1 MATTSLWK
9 VDKRLDHVIDYA
21 TDEEKT
27 KNENEGSNF
36 DSIEKLLTYA
46 TNPDK
51 TEKLFYTTG
60 INCKVDNA
68 VKEMQFVKRLYGK
81 EKGILAFHGYQSF
94 KEGEVTPEIAHEI
107 GVRLAEEMWGDRFQ
121 VVVSTHLNTDNI
133 HNHFVL
139 NSVSFLDGKRFCNTK
154 KDYALMRKTSD
165 RLCEEYGLNVLQQ
178 EDKYIK
184 YATSDLYK
192 ELMRDSIDYAI
203 ANAKDYEQF
212 IQILK
217 DLDYIVTDIN
227 GTLSIRR
234 DPYKRNT
241 RIERQFGY
249 KYSKENIYKR
259 ILETQPEFPY
269 SPEPYLLFSRSYE
282 RYNNEKQKHLQFK
295 GTISYLIYQY
305 EKLLGINTEIFS
317 KSNITKMTP
326 ELIQAIKKMDEFSKQ
341 VRFLSKNNINTEEEL
356 LNYEKLAYDRINPLK
371 SEREN
376 LWKKHKRTKNDDER
390 KNIENKII
398 EISKKIT
405 PLTEEIKH
413 CNNIKLRLEKIKK
426 SELHQKL
433 EEERQKLEKDKKK
446 NKNRIK

>member
-1 MATTSLWK
+1 MAITKIRK
-9 VDKRLDHVIDYA
+9 VSERLDITIDYA
-21 TDEEKT
+21 V
-27 KNENEGSNF
+27 NG
-36 DSIEKLLTYA
+36 
-46 TNPDK
+46 DK
-51 TEKLFYTTG
+51 TEQKLYVSGINCIPNTAFNEIKNVKKQFFKTTG
-60 INCKVDNA
+60 I
-68 VKEMQFVKRLYGK
+68 QG
-81 EKGILAFHGYQSF
+81 FHGVQSF
-94 KEGEVTPEIAHEI
+94 IVGEVTAEQAHKI
-107 GVRLAEEMWGDRFQ
+107 GLQLAEELWGDRFQ
-121 VVVSTHLNTDNI
+121 VIVSTHLNTDNI

>member
-1 MATTSLWK
+1 MAITKIWK
-9 VDKRLDHVIDYA
+9 VSERLDITIDYA
-21 TDEEKT
+21 V
-27 KNENEGSNF
+27 NG
-36 DSIEKLLTYA
+36 
-46 TNPDK
+46 DK
-51 TEKLFYTTG
+51 TEQKLYVSGINCIPNTAFNEIKNVKKQFFKTTG
-60 INCKVDNA
+60 I
-68 VKEMQFVKRLYGK
+68 QG
-81 EKGILAFHGYQSF
+81 FHGVQSF
-94 KEGEVTPEIAHEI
+94 IVGEVTAEQAHKI
-107 GVRLAEEMWGDRFQ
+107 GLQLAEELWGDRFQ
-121 VVVSTHLNTDNI
+121 VIVSTHLNTDNI

-390 KNIENKII
+390 KNIENEII

-405 PLTEEIKH
+405 PLAEEIKH

-433 EEERQKLEKDKKK
+433 ERERQKAEEQEKAKFK
-446 NKNRIK
+446 NKNKYKDR

>member
-1 MATTSLWK
+1 MAITKIWK
-9 VDKRLDHVIDYA
+9 VSERLDITIDYA
-21 TDEEKT
+21 V
-27 KNENEGSNF
+27 NG
-36 DSIEKLLTYA
+36 
-46 TNPDK
+46 DK
-51 TEKLFYTTG
+51 TEQKLYVSGINCIPNTAFNEIKNVKKQFFKTTG
-60 INCKVDNA
+60 I
-68 VKEMQFVKRLYGK
+68 QG
-81 EKGILAFHGYQSF
+81 FHGVQSF
-94 KEGEVTPEIAHEI
+94 IVGEVTAEQAHKI
-107 GVRLAEEMWGDRFQ
+107 GLQLAEELWGDRFQ
-121 VVVSTHLNTDNI
+121 VIVSTHLNTDNI

-295 GTISYLIYQY
+295 GSISYLIYQY

-326 ELIQAIKKMDEFSKQ
+326 ELIQSIKKMDEFSKQ